1 MKIRSLGNTSFD
13 LIFET
18 FNRTFAAYDTREQEQ
33 CENMICPT
41 KLDLYLSEHSI

>member
-18 FNRTFAAYDTREQEQ
+18 FNRTFAAYDGSMNNPEG
-33 CENMICPT
+33 
-41 KLDLYLSEHSI
+41 

>member
-18 FNRTFAAYDTREQEQ
+18 FNRTFAAYVIAFVIFMGYTILTS
-33 CENMICPT
+33 MG
-41 KLDLYLSEHSI
+41 LL